1 MRRSEQLAKTR
12 TAIMKTAT
20 KLFLNKGFGET
31 STRDIA
37 KEIGITQP
45 ALYHHFNDK
54 EVLFLDVMTAH
65 GSKVCQEVNRVMR
78 ETDQKG
84 EDRLWE
90 LAKTLLRLHP
100 KDIYEQWQSAGE
112 LLTQSSRRK
121 LNVIFMI
128 DYIEPVSEF
137 FKQPD
142 VKVRPDVLPKE
153 AAELF
158 IASLSP
164 MFNSFQKI
172 GGRSITEEQ
181 RNRIILD
188 VFMSGLGQR

>member
-31 STRDIA
+31 STRNIA

-65 GSKVCQEVNRVMR
+65 GSKVRQEVNRVMR

>member
-65 GSKVCQEVNRVMR
+65 GIKVRQEVNRVMR

>member
-1 MRRSEQLAKTR
+1 
-12 TAIMKTAT
+12 MKTAT

-65 GSKVCQEVNRVMR
+65 GSKVRQEVNRVMR

-181 RNRIILD
+181 RDRIILD

>member
-65 GSKVCQEVNRVMR
+65 GSKVRQEVNRVMR

-112 LLTQSSRRK
+112 LLTQSSSRK

>member
-1 MRRSEQLAKTR
+1 
-12 TAIMKTAT
+12 MKTAT
-20 KLFLNKGFGET
+20 KLFLNKGFGGT

-54 EVLFLDVMTAH
+54 EVLFLEVLTNH
-65 GSKVCQEVNRVMR
+65 GSKVRQEINRIMR
-78 ETDQKG
+78 EDDLKG
-84 EDRLWE
+84 EDQLWE
-90 LAKTLLRLHP
+90 LAKALLRLHP
-100 KDIYEQWQSAGE
+100 KDIYEQWQTAGD
-112 LLTQSSRRK
+112 LLSQSSKRK

-137 FKQPD
+137 FKQPG
-142 VKVRPDVLPKE
+142 VKLRPDILPKE

-164 MFNSFQKI
+164 MFDSFQKI
-172 GGRSITEEQ
+172 GGRSITDEQ

-188 VFMSGLGQR
+188 VFMNGINRR

>member
-20 KLFLNKGFGET
+20 KLFLNNGFGGT

-54 EVLFLDVMTAH
+54 EVLFLDVMTSH
-65 GSKVCQEVNRVMR
+65 GSRVRQEVNKVMR
-78 ETDQKG
+78 ESELKG
-84 EDRLWE
+84 EERLWE

-100 KDIYEQWQSAGE
+100 KDIYEQWQSAGD
-112 LLTQSSRRK
+112 LLSQSSKRK

-142 VKVRPDVLPKE
+142 IKMRPDVLPKE

-158 IASLSP
+158 ISSLSP
-164 MFNSFQKI
+164 MFNSFQKF
-172 GGRSITEEQ
+172 GGRSITQEQ

-188 VFMSGLGQR
+188 IFMNGLNQR

>member
-1 MRRSEQLAKTR
+1 
-12 TAIMKTAT
+12 MKTAT
-20 KLFLNKGFGET
+20 KLFLNSGFGGT

-54 EVLFLDVMTAH
+54 EVLFLDVMTSH
-65 GSKVCQEVNRVMR
+65 GSRVRQEVNKVMR
-78 ETDQKG
+78 ESELKG
-84 EDRLWE
+84 EERLWE

-100 KDIYEQWQSAGE
+100 KDIYEQWQSAGD
-112 LLTQSSRRK
+112 LLSQSSKRK

-142 VKVRPDVLPKE
+142 IKMRPDVLPKE

-158 IASLSP
+158 ISSLSP
-164 MFNSFQKI
+164 MFNSFQKF
-172 GGRSITEEQ
+172 GGRSITQEQ

-188 VFMSGLGQR
+188 IFMNGLNQR

>member
-1 MRRSEQLAKTR
+1 MRRSERLAKTR

-65 GSKVCQEVNRVMR
+65 GSKVRQEVNRVMR

>member
-20 KLFLNKGFGET
+20 KFFLNKGFGET

-65 GSKVCQEVNRVMR
+65 GSKVRQEVNRVMR

>member
-1 MRRSEQLAKTR
+1 MRRSEQLSKTR

-65 GSKVCQEVNRVMR
+65 GSKVRQEVNRVMR

-181 RNRIILD
+181 RDRIILD

>member
-1 MRRSEQLAKTR
+1 
-12 TAIMKTAT
+12 
-20 KLFLNKGFGET
+20 
-31 STRDIA
+31 
-37 KEIGITQP
+37 
-45 ALYHHFNDK
+45 
-54 EVLFLDVMTAH
+54 
-65 GSKVCQEVNRVMR
+65 
-78 ETDQKG
+78 
-84 EDRLWE
+84 
-90 LAKTLLRLHP
+90 
-100 KDIYEQWQSAGE
+100 
-112 LLTQSSRRK
+112 
-121 LNVIFMI
+121 MI

-181 RNRIILD
+181 RDRIILD

>member
-65 GSKVCQEVNRVMR
+65 GSKVRQEVNRVMR

-121 LNVIFMI
+121 LNIIFMI

>member
-65 GSKVCQEVNRVMR
+65 GSKVRQEVNRVMR

-181 RNRIILD
+181 RDRIILD

>member
-1 MRRSEQLAKTR
+1 MRRSEQLAKNR

-65 GSKVCQEVNRVMR
+65 GSKVRQEVNRVMR

>member
-65 GSKVCQEVNRVMR
+65 GSKVRQEVNRVMR

-181 RNRIILD
+181 RDRIILD
-188 VFMSGLGQR
+188 VFMSGLGQH

>member
-54 EVLFLDVMTAH
+54 EVLFLDVMTVH
-65 GSKVCQEVNRVMR
+65 GSKVRQEVNRVMR

-181 RNRIILD
+181 RDRIILD

>member
-65 GSKVCQEVNRVMR
+65 GSKVRQEVNRVMR

-112 LLTQSSRRK
+112 LLTQSSRIK

-181 RNRIILD
+181 RDRIILD

>member
-65 GSKVCQEVNRVMR
+65 GSKVRQEVNRVMR

-112 LLTQSSRRK
+112 LLTQNSRRK

>member
-65 GSKVCQEVNRVMR
+65 GSKVRQEVNRVMR

-142 VKVRPDVLPKE
+142 VKFRPDVLPKE

>member
-1 MRRSEQLAKTR
+1 
-12 TAIMKTAT
+12 MKTAT
-20 KLFLNKGFGET
+20 KLFLNNGFGET

-54 EVLFLDVMTAH
+54 EVLFLDVMTSH
-65 GSKVCQEVNRVMR
+65 GSRVRQEVNKVMR
-78 ETDQKG
+78 ESELKG
-84 EDRLWE
+84 EERLWK

-100 KDIYEQWQSAGE
+100 KDIYEQWQSAGD
-112 LLTQSSRRK
+112 LLSQSSKRK

-142 VKVRPDVLPKE
+142 IKMRPDVLPKE

-158 IASLSP
+158 ISSLSP
-164 MFNSFQKI
+164 MFNSFQKF
-172 GGRSITEEQ
+172 GGRSITQEQ

-188 VFMSGLGQR
+188 IFMNGLNQR

>member
-12 TAIMKTAT
+12 TAIMKTST

-65 GSKVCQEVNRVMR
+65 GSKVRQEVNRVMR

>member
-31 STRDIA
+31 STSDIA

-65 GSKVCQEVNRVMR
+65 GSKVRQEVNRVMR

>member
-65 GSKVCQEVNRVMR
+65 GSKVRQEVNRVMR

-100 KDIYEQWQSAGE
+100 KEIYEQWQSAGE

-181 RNRIILD
+181 RDRIILD

>member
-1 MRRSEQLAKTR
+1 
-12 TAIMKTAT
+12 MKTAT
-20 KLFLNKGFGET
+20 KLFLNKGFGGT

-65 GSKVCQEVNRVMR
+65 GSKVRQEVNRVMR
-78 ETDQKG
+78 DNDLKG

-90 LAKTLLRLHP
+90 LAKVLLRMHP
-100 KDIYEQWQSAGE
+100 KDIYEQWQSAGD
-112 LLTQSSRRK
+112 LLSQSSKRK

-142 VKVRPDVLPKE
+142 VKLRPDVLPKE

-164 MFNSFQKI
+164 MFNSFQKL
-172 GGRSITEEQ
+172 GGRSINDDQ

-188 VFMSGLGQR
+188 IFMNGLNQR

>member
-65 GSKVCQEVNRVMR
+65 GSKVRQEVNRVMR

-90 LAKTLLRLHP
+90 LAKTLLRLLP

>member
-54 EVLFLDVMTAH
+54 DVLFLDVMTAH
-65 GSKVCQEVNRVMR
+65 GSKVRQEVNRVMR

>member
-1 MRRSEQLAKTR
+1 
-12 TAIMKTAT
+12 MKTAT
-20 KLFLNKGFGET
+20 KLFLNNGFWGT

-54 EVLFLDVMTAH
+54 EVLFLDVMTSH
-65 GSKVCQEVNRVMR
+65 GSRVRQEVNKVMR
-78 ETDQKG
+78 ESELKG
-84 EDRLWE
+84 EERLWE

-100 KDIYEQWQSAGE
+100 KDIYEQWQSAGD
-112 LLTQSSRRK
+112 LLSQSSKRK

-142 VKVRPDVLPKE
+142 IKMRPDVLPKE

-158 IASLSP
+158 ISSLSP
-164 MFNSFQKI
+164 MFNSFQKF
-172 GGRSITEEQ
+172 GGRSITQEQ

-188 VFMSGLGQR
+188 IFMNGLNQR

>member
-1 MRRSEQLAKTR
+1 
-12 TAIMKTAT
+12 MKTAT
-20 KLFLNKGFGET
+20 KLFLNNGFWGT

-54 EVLFLDVMTAH
+54 EVLFLDVMTSH
-65 GSKVCQEVNRVMR
+65 GSRVRQEVNKVMR
-78 ETDQKG
+78 ESELKG
-84 EDRLWE
+84 EERLWE

-100 KDIYEQWQSAGE
+100 KDIYEQWQSAGD
-112 LLTQSSRRK
+112 LLSQSSKLK

-142 VKVRPDVLPKE
+142 IKMRPDVLPKE

-158 IASLSP
+158 ISSLSP
-164 MFNSFQKI
+164 MFNSFQKF
-172 GGRSITEEQ
+172 GGRSITQEQ

-188 VFMSGLGQR
+188 IFMNGLNQR

>member
-1 MRRSEQLAKTR
+1 
-12 TAIMKTAT
+12 MKTAT

-65 GSKVCQEVNRVMR
+65 GSKVRQEINKVLRDDNI
-78 ETDQKG
+78 KG

-100 KDIYEQWQSAGE
+100 KDIYEQWQSAGD
-112 LLTQSSRRK
+112 LLSMSSKRK
-121 LNVIFMI
+121 LSVIFMI
-128 DYIEPVSEF
+128 DYIAPISAF
-137 FKQPD
+137 FKQPEM
-142 VKVRPDVLPKE
+142 KLRPDILPKE

-158 IASLSP
+158 ISSLSP
-164 MFNSFQKI
+164 MFNSFQMF
-172 GGRSITEEQ
+172 GGRSISDDQ
-181 RNRIILD
+181 RNKLILD
-188 VFMSGLGQR
+188 IFMNGLNQR

>member
-65 GSKVCQEVNRVMR
+65 GSMVRQEVNRVMR
-78 ETDQKG
+78 ETDKKG

-90 LAKTLLRLHP
+90 LAKTLLQFHP
-100 KDIYEQWQSAGE
+100 KSIYEQWQSAGE
-112 LLTQSSRRK
+112 LLTKSSRRK

-128 DYIEPVSEF
+128 DYIEPISEF

-142 VKVRPDVLPKE
+142 VKVRPDILPKE

-172 GGRSITEEQ
+172 GGRSITDEQ

-188 VFMSGLGQR
+188 VFMKGLGQR

>member
-65 GSKVCQEVNRVMR
+65 GSKVRQEVNRVIR
-78 ETDQKG
+78 ESESKG

-100 KDIYEQWQSAGE
+100 KDIYEQWQSAGD
-112 LLTQSSRRK
+112 LLSKSSRRK

-142 VKVRPDVLPKE
+142 IHIRPDVLPKE

-164 MFNSFQKI
+164 KFNSFQKF
-172 GGRSITEEQ
+172 GGRSITDEQ
-181 RNRIILD
+181 RNRVILD
-188 VFMSGLGQR
+188 VFMNGMGQH

>member
-65 GSKVCQEVNRVMR
+65 GSKVRQEVNRVMR

-181 RNRIILD
+181 RDRIVLD

>member
-1 MRRSEQLAKTR
+1 MAL
-12 TAIMKTAT
+12 
-20 KLFLNKGFGET
+20 GGT

-54 EVLFLDVMTAH
+54 EVLFLDVMTSH
-65 GSKVCQEVNRVMR
+65 GSRVRQEVNKVMR
-78 ETDQKG
+78 ESELKG
-84 EDRLWE
+84 EERLWE

-100 KDIYEQWQSAGE
+100 KDIYEQWQSAGD
-112 LLTQSSRRK
+112 LLSQSSKRK

-142 VKVRPDVLPKE
+142 IKMRPDVLPKE

-158 IASLSP
+158 ISSLSP
-164 MFNSFQKI
+164 MFNSFQKF
-172 GGRSITEEQ
+172 GGRSITQEQ

-188 VFMSGLGQR
+188 IFMNGLNQR

>member
-65 GSKVCQEVNRVMR
+65 GSKVRQEVNRVMR

-84 EDRLWE
+84 EDCLWE

-181 RNRIILD
+181 RDRIILD

>member
-1 MRRSEQLAKTR
+1 
-12 TAIMKTAT
+12 MKTAT
-20 KLFLNKGFGET
+20 KLFLNNGFGGT

-54 EVLFLDVMTAH
+54 EVLFLDVMTSH
-65 GSKVCQEVNRVMR
+65 GSRVRQEVNKVMR
-78 ETDQKG
+78 ESELKG
-84 EDRLWE
+84 EERLWE
-90 LAKTLLRLHP
+90 LARTLLRLHP
-100 KDIYEQWQSAGE
+100 KDIYEQWQSAGD
-112 LLTQSSRRK
+112 LLSQSSKRK

-142 VKVRPDVLPKE
+142 IKMRPDVLPKE

-158 IASLSP
+158 ISSLSP
-164 MFNSFQKI
+164 MFNSFQKF
-172 GGRSITEEQ
+172 GGRSITQEQ

-188 VFMSGLGQR
+188 IFMNGLNQR

>member
-65 GSKVCQEVNRVMR
+65 GSKVRQEVNRVMR

-153 AAELF
+153 AADLF

-172 GGRSITEEQ
+172 GGRSITEEP

>member
-20 KLFLNKGFGET
+20 KLFLNNGFGGT

-54 EVLFLDVMTAH
+54 EVLFLDVMTSH
-65 GSKVCQEVNRVMR
+65 GSRVRQEVNKVMR
-78 ETDQKG
+78 ESELKG
-84 EDRLWE
+84 EERLWE
-90 LAKTLLRLHP
+90 LAKTLLRLH
-100 KDIYEQWQSAGE
+100 EQWQSAGV
-112 LLTQSSRRK
+112 LLSQSSKRK

-142 VKVRPDVLPKE
+142 IKMRPDVLPKE

-164 MFNSFQKI
+164 MFNSFQKF
-172 GGRSITEEQ
+172 GGRSITQEQ

-188 VFMSGLGQR
+188 IFMNGLNQR

>member
-45 ALYHHFNDK
+45 ALYHHFNEK

-65 GSKVCQEVNRVMR
+65 GSKVRQEVNRVMR

-181 RNRIILD
+181 RDRIILD